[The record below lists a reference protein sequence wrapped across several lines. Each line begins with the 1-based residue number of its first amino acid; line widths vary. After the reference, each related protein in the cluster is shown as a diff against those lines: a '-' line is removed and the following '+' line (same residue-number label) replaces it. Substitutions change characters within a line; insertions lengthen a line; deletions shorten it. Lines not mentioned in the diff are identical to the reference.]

1 MATDPTQSL
10 RYYGGLAV
18 LIFAIAPPLMLSLL
32 VSQDSAPRSVLALLA
47 IGIPVN
53 LAAMYFA
60 IRGMAGKDPDIAG
73 RRVGI
78 GFGLVAAG
86 GLIMLGGNALLSS

>member
-32 VSQDSAPRSVLALLA
+32 VSQDSAPRAVLVLLA
-47 IGIPVN
+47 VGIPIN
-53 LAAMYFA
+53 LVAVYFA
-60 IRGMAGKDPDIAG
+60 VRGMAGRDPDVAG

-78 GFGLVAAG
+78 GFGLVAVG
-86 GLIMLGGNALLSS
+86 GVLMLGGNALLS